1 MILAPIATFFCI
13 IAILCTLL
21 TAATLGFY
29 FGRVPGGA
37 DAMGL
42 VIPFFIGLLAGVSG
56 FFAALAAA
64 ARGGLDGLQISRGA
78 ACGVMATAAVLVG
91 FSIMGAFTAWAER
104 YRFNQPPLLM
114 VTGVLLPVAFQCFV
128 IFAAWND
135 SRSTAGVAGLKV
147 FGSVALLAAATG
159 LITVGLMLEAYIR
172 QQRVIHAAIREEMA
186 VKQAEED
193 RRNALTPEQ
202 RLLEDLEKYS
212 PDSPLWTLTVGLSYE
227 KSPSLRRIW
236 IERALKVPN
245 FNNDLRSNLSSNYGN
260 YRHGCS
266 VFLAEVAEEALQR
279 DTWAPMLAK
288 DAELTAADILK
299 HQDLGVHDDDNL
311 AQHVQTIARAAQ
323 RLTMTPELKSSLE
336 ALLTAVRATPA
347 GPDREAC
354 EKALR

>member
-13 IAILCTLL
+13 ITILCTLL

-29 FGRVPGGA
+29 FGRVPSGA

-56 FFAALAAA
+56 FIAALAAA

-78 ACGVMATAAVLVG
+78 ACGLMATAAVLVG
-91 FSIMGAFTAWAER
+91 FSIMGAFIAWAER
-104 YRFNQPPLLM
+104 HRFHQPPLLM
-114 VTGVLLPVAFQCFV
+114 ITGVLLPIAFQCFV
-128 IFAAWND
+128 IFVAWTDTRSAA
-135 SRSTAGVAGLKV
+135 SITSLKV
-147 FGSVALLAAATG
+147 FGSVASLAAISGLAT
-159 LITVGLMLEAYIR
+159 IGLMLESYVR
-172 QQRVIHAAIREEMA
+172 HARSHYEAVREEQA
-186 VKQAEED
+186 VKQAEEN

-236 IERALKVPN
+236 IERAMKVPN
-245 FNNDLRSNLSSNYGN
+245 FNNDLRSNLSCEYGN
-260 YRHGCS
+260 YRHGCC
-266 VFLAEVAEEALQR
+266 VLMAEVAESELQR
-279 DTWAPMLAK
+279 DDWAPMLAK

-299 HQDLGVHDDDNL
+299 HRDLGIHDDDHL
-311 AQHVQTIARAAQ
+311 AQHIQMIARAAQ
-323 RLTMTPELKSSLE
+323 RLTVTPELNSGLQ
-336 ALLTAVRATPA
+336 ALLVAVHATPA